1 VLSPGVSTVTSI
13 MLEIVEKAFPELIN
27 SSEGKEKLKQIVTF
41 NKTEVTKELF
51 DEQLV
56 KSRISLG
63 L

>member
-1 VLSPGVSTVTSI
+1 

-51 DEQLV
+51 AEQFE
-56 KSRISLG
+56 KSMGALRL
-63 L
+63 

>member
-1 VLSPGVSTVTSI
+1 

-51 DEQLV
+51 VEQFE
-56 KSRISLG
+56 KSMGALRL
-63 L
+63 